1 MSARIRVAVIGVGHM
16 GTFHAR
22 LWRRCEAAEM
32 VGVYDIVPDRAR
44 AVAQE
49 LGVTAFE
56 TLEQALEAAQ
66 AVTLA
71 TPAHTHAELLRMCL
85 HTGRHCLVE
94 KPLATSLADAQD
106 VVELSAR
113 TGAVL
118 MVGHSERFNP
128 AFRWLC
134 QQSFPVRFVESHRL
148 HPFRPRS
155 TDVSVV
161 LDVMIHDLELLAEL
175 LDAPVEQVQ
184 AHGVPVLTPLP
195 DIVNARLQ
203 FANGCVANVTAS
215 RVSAK
220 FLRKMRLFGP
230 NRYVALDFAQ
240 QSLELVCLQQEPP
253 GAGEELLA
261 EYGSE
266 DGHMRR
272 IVRGV
277 RQFPQVNALQ
287 EEHRAFLECIRSGHP
302 DPALPYAMAA
312 LQWAQQ
318 IESAVMAAVSP
329 VGAP

>member
-1 MSARIRVAVIGVGHM
+1 MSAHVRIAVIGVGHM
-16 GTFHAR
+16 GTLHAR
-22 LWRRCEAAEM
+22 LWRQCEGAEL
-32 VGVYDIVPDRAR
+32 VGVYDILPARAR
-44 AVAQE
+44 AVAEE
-49 LGVTAFE
+49 LGVRAFE
-56 TLEQALEAAQ
+56 SLEQALEAAQ

-71 TPAHTHAELLRMCL
+71 TPAQTHAELARACL
-85 HTGRHCLVE
+85 QSGRHCLVE
-94 KPLATSLADAQD
+94 KPLAISLADAAEL
-106 VVELSAR
+106 VELSAR

-128 AFRWLC
+128 AFGWLC
-134 QQSFPVRFVESHRL
+134 QQSFPVRFMESHRL

-155 TDVSVV
+155 MDVSVV

-253 GAGEELLA
+253 SAGEELLA

-266 DGHMRR
+266 GGHLRR

-277 RQFPQVNALQ
+277 RQFAQVNALQ
-287 EEHRAFLECIRSGHP
+287 EEHRTFLECIRSRRS
-302 DPALPYAMAA
+302 DPALPYAMVA

-318 IESAVMAAVSP
+318 IEAAVMAAVSS